1 MVSVIPEGVYTMQ
14 DRMSIIYKNA
24 TKYPRAKHKVKSQM
38 LNELSQMLHMN
49 RKYLAL
55 LLRNT
60 GKVRYTAQGLK
71 LVGDPRVTYLHKRG
85 CKKHYT
91 EAIIP
96 YLKMLDNSISEELL
110 KERISEMLLNYNYQC
125 VAID

>member
-24 TKYPRAKHKVKSQM
+24 KQYRSANRKVKSQM
-38 LNELSQMLHMN
+38 LSELSHMFYMN

-60 GKVRYTAQGLK
+60 GKVRYTAQGIK
-71 LVGDPRVTYLHKRG
+71 FIGDPRVTYLHKRG

-91 EAIIP
+91 QAIIP
-96 YLKMLDNSISEELL
+96 YLKRGNDS
-110 KERISEMLLNYNYQC
+110 
-125 VAID
+125 